1 MVVSTVAVA
10 LPLPLYDRYTYAVN
24 GEVADCIQLGQRVV
38 VPFQGRVSV
47 AYVVELNPPEVP
59 NVKLKHVAQIL
70 DRQVSTFDP
79 LHLSLAQWVANYY
92 QAPLGE
98 VLRAAHPA
106 GTNGKSKPALR
117 WVSQNDLNAF
127 DLPVPHLEILTTI
140 SEHRR
145 AVELD
150 ELNEAYPDLS
160 PQWIRQWVK
169 AGLIEKCAILG
180 PPRIKQRTE
189 KEWFSTCEPSVTP
202 RGQGGRILKRDLLHR
217 CIAEVGP
224 IAASTL
230 RSFPEYQS
238 SYLRQLFDE
247 GLVANRD
254 IPLQPSLFDEPRP
267 T

>member
-70 DRQVSTFDP
+70 DRQASTFDP
-79 LHLSLAQWVANYY
+79 LHLSLAQWVASYY

-117 WVSQNDLNAF
+117 WVSQDDLHAF
-127 DLPVPHLEILTTI
+127 DLPSPHLEILKTI

-145 AVELD
+145 TVELD

-169 AGLIEKCAILG
+169 
-180 PPRIKQRTE
+180 
-189 KEWFSTCEPSVTP
+189 S
-202 RGQGGRILKRDLLHR
+202 
-217 CIAEVGP
+217 
-224 IAASTL
+224 
-230 RSFPEYQS
+230 RS
-238 SYLRQLFDE
+238 D
-247 GLVANRD
+247 
-254 IPLQPSLFDEPRP
+254 
-267 T
+267 